1 MAGDLAAT
9 LYRTGRAHAGAACLL
24 YAAAVQHA
32 VDEGLADP
40 IDHVFNG
47 QNSLSIMHLL
57 GLGMELMLK
66 AVIVMN
72 DAGVDEKF
80 LRDKIGHDLLKAIGE
95 AEARGFTSQAP
106 YLSEIAKLLQDPYR
120 KHWLR
125 YERPE
130 QFALPGD
137 FDQVVTMLIGLEGEL
152 GLKFD
157 PPAPPQDAV

>member
-1 MAGDLAAT
+1 MTGNLATT

-24 YAAAVQHA
+24 HAAAVQHA
-32 VDEGLADP
+32 ADGGLTEP
-40 IDHVFNG
+40 VDHVFNG

-66 AVIVMN
+66 AAVVMN
-72 DAGVDEKF
+72 DPGADEKF
-80 LRDKIGHDLLKAIGE
+80 LRDKIGHDLLKAINE
-95 AEARGFTSQAP
+95 AEARGFISQAP
-106 YLSEIAKLLQDPYR
+106 FLPEIAKLLHDPYR

-152 GLKFD
+152 GPKFD
-157 PPAPPQDAV
+157 LPTPPQDAA